1 MKTIFGQ
8 NGFWKVEIFKKW
20 QKCKKKLKIQ
30 SFLMPKMGSWTSLR
44 PFTRKWLHDEIWSY
58 PILAEKFEKMPKSI
72 FWRKVFEK
80 VQNGYFHR
88 NLRKKNLKFIFEGH
102 PLWIFLWKSYLRTHE
117 FWKTKFLMSFLANIR
132 VLVCI
137 YIYTTKK
144 MKKTRIFFPLKNV
157 LLRHLQVG
165 YWSLLKKSKH
175 FLRERKFIFF
185 ALENVQWWEVIENST
200 FLLRSTLWKNGSLKV
215 ELTN

>member
-8 NGFWKVEIFKKW
+8 NRFWKVEIFKKW

-72 FWRKVFEK
+72 FWQKVFKK

-88 NLRKKNLKFIFEGH
+88 NLWNFFFEIYFWRS
-102 PLWIFLWKSYLRTHE
+102 PPMNFLWKSYLRTHE
-117 FWKTKFLMSFLANIR
+117 FWKTKFFMSFLANIR
-132 VLVCI
+132 V
-137 YIYTTKK
+137 
-144 MKKTRIFFPLKNV
+144 N
-157 LLRHLQVG
+157 
-165 YWSLLKKSKH
+165 
-175 FLRERKFIFF
+175 
-185 ALENVQWWEVIENST
+185 
-200 FLLRSTLWKNGSLKV
+200 
-215 ELTN
+215 